1 ADITTDLSK
10 PLPALTEAAAGT
22 QDQLEQRDFQRYQ
35 GDWAQRVQHNG
46 QVSGLFTEYHYY
58 GTGDV
63 GGAPRE
69 SSVKLLEAIIN
80 KRQTVLP
87 VPRRFGQQQPAPAP
101 GGPVLV
107 GDGPVHVV
115 SSTAEQMFLDIKP
128 DQVARLPCYQG
139 ELELTNHSA
148 GPLTSEAY
156 QKRWNRK
163 NELLAEAAQQS
174 SVLAEWLGGRPHPP

>member
-1 ADITTDLSK
+1 SILAHSGIKGFSTQKLTWGSSAPAGGPDSPERTPLGTPFNVGIWEGPDGKSVIAGFNPGSYSADITTDLSK

-101 GGPVLV
+101 
-107 GDGPVHVV
+107 
-115 SSTAEQMFLDIKP
+115 
-128 DQVARLPCYQG
+128 
-139 ELELTNHSA
+139 
-148 GPLTSEAY
+148 
-156 QKRWNRK
+156 
-163 NELLAEAAQQS
+163 
-174 SVLAEWLGGRPHPP
+174 